1 MLHRKSRNFIIA
13 SGLALAL
20 SSVGATTAFGQNTQ
34 SLTDVRQEAQIWTSY
49 ALNPHLRVHDL
60 HATVKDGK
68 ATITGTVQEDLS
80 KELANEIAL
89 GVDGITEVDNQIKVV
104 SDLRRDSKKRASS
117 LGQEID
123 DATITATIKSKL
135 MWSKYTSGFATNVE
149 TEFGRVHLTG
159 SADSAQAKRVAGSL
173 AADTRGV
180 VSVSNALTLSPP
192 APTNQ
197 DADSTITAQ
206 VKEEISD
213 SWITAKVKLNLLY
226 SSNVAGNDVQVST
239 IDGVVTLAG
248 QLNSA
253 AEKSLAVELTQNVL
267 GVKSV
272 QASRL
277 TVLDEDELTK
287 PTD

>member
-1 MLHRKSRNFIIA
+1 MLHRKSRNLIIA

-20 SSVGATTAFGQNTQ
+20 SSLGTTTAFSETTQ

-68 ATITGTVQEDLS
+68 ATITGTVQDDLS
-80 KELANEIAL
+80 KELANEMAR
-89 GVDGITEVDNQIKVV
+89 GVDGITEVDNQIEVV
-104 SDLRRDSKKRASS
+104 SDLPRDREKGATSF
-117 LGQEID
+117 GQGID
-123 DATITATIKSKL
+123 DATITATVKSKL
-135 MWSKYTSGFATNVE
+135 MWSKYTSGLATTVQ
-149 TEFGRVHLTG
+149 TKSGRVYLTG
-159 SADSAQAKRVAGSL
+159 SADSAEAKRVAGSL

-180 VSVSNALTLSPP
+180 VSVSNALTVSPP
-192 APTNQ
+192 TPATQ
-197 DADSTITAQ
+197 GSDASITTE
-206 VKEEISD
+206 VKQEISD

-226 SSNVAGNDVQVST
+226 SSNVAGNDVHVST
-239 IDGVVTLAG
+239 DAGVVTLTG

-272 QASRL
+272 EAAGL
-277 TVLDEDELTK
+277 TVSGEGNMNNN
-287 PTD
+287 

>member
-1 MLHRKSRNFIIA
+1 MLHRKSRNLIIA

-20 SSVGATTAFGQNTQ
+20 SSLGTTTAFSQTTQ

-89 GVDGITEVDNQIKVV
+89 GVDGITEVDNQIEVV
-104 SDLRRDSKKRASS
+104 SDLPRDSEKGASS
-117 LGQEID
+117 FGQGID
-123 DATITATIKSKL
+123 DATITATVKSKL
-135 MWSKYTSGFATNVE
+135 MWSKYTCGFATTVR
-149 TEFGRVHLTG
+149 TKSGRVYLTG
-159 SADSAQAKRVAGSL
+159 SADSAEAKRVAGSL

-180 VSVSNALTLSPP
+180 VSVSNALTVSSPTS
-192 APTNQ
+192 ATQ
-197 DADSTITAQ
+197 GSDTTITTEAKQ
-206 VKEEISD
+206 EISD

-226 SSNVAGNDVQVST
+226 SSNVAGNDVHVST
-239 IDGVVTLAG
+239 EAGVVTLTG
-248 QLNSA
+248 QLDSA

-272 QASRL
+272 EASGL
-277 TVLDEDELTK
+277 TVSGENNMK
-287 PTD
+287 KN